1 MATTKF
7 QMTKIQLKWVFATLF
22 AGMLLFGLG
31 HIQRVVK
38 SSHDDY
44 SVIKRLGET
53 AAAVMHYD
61 DLIHL
66 KGVPDDTTKVQ
77 YAIIK
82 QLLAD
87 IKNINPT
94 AHFSYIYVVRGGKVF
109 FMADS
114 EPIGSPDYS
123 PAGQELIEA
132 TALDKTLMDE
142 GSVSTIEFSKDRW
155 GDWVSILVPLK
166 HPKTG
171 KFMAVF
177 GMDFDAKALK
187 AEQWR
192 DLLLETLLVLLTLF
206 TLALLYK
213 VLSDSLK
220 LKSEF
225 LVLKKTE
232 QELLLAKERAE
243 ESDRLKTSFL
253 KNISHE
259 IRTPMNS
266 ILGFADILK
275 EKDITAQNRELFL
288 NNMANSGQRM
298 LNTISDII
306 ELSRIQS
313 GQIGPIYN
321 RTNMEEQ
328 LFWIQELFKPMAK
341 EKSLEYFCEISPDD
355 RKLVFYTDTEMLN
368 SIFKKLIWNAF
379 KFTSKGFVKVGYEIQ
394 ESMFCF
400 YVKDSGVGVDE
411 QHKKFIFE
419 FFRQG
424 NESMSR
430 SFEGTGTGLA
440 IAKAYIDMLGG
451 KIWLESELGV
461 GSTFYFSIPYHM
473 HAPDLNH

>member
-1 MATTKF
+1 MPMSKYR
-7 QMTKIQLKWVFATLF
+7 MTKKQFKTLFIILF
-22 AGMLLFGLG
+22 AGMLIFGIG
-31 HIQRVVK
+31 HIRRVVK
-38 SSHDDY
+38 SSNEDY
-44 SVIKRLGET
+44 SVIKRLGQT

-61 DLIHL
+61 DLTHL
-66 KGVPDDTTKVQ
+66 SGVAEDTAKVQ

-87 IKNINPT
+87 IKDINPS
-94 AHFSYIYVVRGGKVF
+94 AHFSYIYVVRDGKVF

-123 PAGQELIEA
+123 PAGQELTEA
-132 TALDKTLMDE
+132 TALDKTLMNE
-142 GSVSTIEFSKDRW
+142 GSKATIEFSKDRW

-166 HPKTG
+166 HPETG
-171 KFMAVF
+171 KIMAVF

-187 AEQWR
+187 AEQWKA
-192 DLLLETLLVLLTLF
+192 LMLETLLVLLTLF
-206 TLALLYK
+206 ALVLLYK
-213 VLSDSLK
+213 VLSDSQK
-220 LKSEF
+220 LKNEF

-232 QELLLAKERAE
+232 HELLLAKERAE

-259 IRTPMNS
+259 IRTPMNA
-266 ILGFADILK
+266 ILGFADLLN
-275 EKDITAQNRELFL
+275 EKNISAEHRELFL

-313 GQIGPIYN
+313 RQIGPIHT
-321 RTNMEEQ
+321 RTNMGEQ
-328 LFWIQELFKPMAK
+328 FFGMQEQFFLMAK
-341 EKSLEYFCEISPDD
+341 EKELEWHCEILPESQ
-355 RKLVFYTDTEMLN
+355 KLVFYTDTEMLN

-379 KFTSKGFVKVGYEIQ
+379 KFTSKGSVKVGYEIQ
-394 ESMFCF
+394 DSMLCF
-400 YVKDSGVGVDE
+400 FVKDTGVGVDD

-424 NESMSR
+424 NESMNR

-440 IAKAYIDMLGG
+440 IAKAYIDMMGG

-461 GSTFYFSIPYHM
+461 GSTFYFTIPYHK
-473 HAPDLNH
+473 HAPDLIH